1 MSPPQI
7 FIDQNKAHIF
17 EEVEAIHVR
26 RQAEICAKIYPE
38 EQIMIHSAPKGG
50 LAIRTLPEFEGKLN
64 RAVGCGKDELL
75 QEEDLKELELIYMPL
90 GLKPEIHLSPF
101 AHTSTPKFLLANG
114 YVEKGDLSTYWC
126 DVRQWAEQ
134 SSSNDPQAPG
144 NILVRLAEPH
154 EVEMFMDASA
164 VGFQDKGRTPE
175 LLRMLAQLAIE
186 RKDMLYLCLVDGEI
200 AGTAVMALM
209 ETPAG
214 GVAHFYLDSTVP
226 AYRGR
231 GVHRAL
237 IKARLRAAHQLGV
250 CLATA
255 ITSVG
260 DGSARNAE
268 RVGLEIAYITP
279 QFTAPRPCQ

>member
-1 MSPPQI
+1 
-7 FIDQNKAHIF
+7 
-17 EEVEAIHVR
+17 
-26 RQAEICAKIYPE
+26 
-38 EQIMIHSAPKGG
+38 MIHTAPKGG

-75 QEEDLKELELIYMPL
+75 QEKDLKELELIYMSL

-101 AHTSTPKFLLANG
+101 AQASTPDFLLANG

-126 DVRQWAEQ
+126 DINKWAEQ
-134 SSSNDPQAPG
+134 SSSDDPPE
-144 NILVRLAEPH
+144 NLVVRLAEPH
-154 EVEMFMDASA
+154 EMELFMEASA
-164 VGFQDKGRTPE
+164 VGFQDKGRTPK

-186 RKDMLYLCLVDGEI
+186 RKDILYLCLVDGAI

-209 ETPAG
+209 ETSAG

-237 IKARLRAAHQLGV
+237 IQTRLRAAHQLGL

-268 RVGLEIAYITP
+268 RVGLQLAYITP
-279 QFTAPRPCQ
+279 QFTAPRR